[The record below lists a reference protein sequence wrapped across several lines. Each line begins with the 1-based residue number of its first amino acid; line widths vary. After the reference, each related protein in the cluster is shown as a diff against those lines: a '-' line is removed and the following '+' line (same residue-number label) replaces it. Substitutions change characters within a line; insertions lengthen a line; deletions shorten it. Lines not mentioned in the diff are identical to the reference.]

1 MKELSYYK
9 MIDFLFQMIVNWEDQ
24 IIIIDEKNLL
34 ERDKL
39 VVLKNELSPV
49 VNDCRLGR
57 YKH

>member
-1 MKELSYYK
+1 
-9 MIDFLFQMIVNWEDQ
+9 MIVNWEDQ

-39 VVLKNELSPV
+39 VVLKNELSPAII
-49 VNDCRLGR
+49 DCRLGR